1 MKFAIFKYRV
11 NFGRGKVETAPD
23 YLRVVHSK
31 IDDTVYPAPAT
42 RLHYSLRPYLIVQ
55 HFPSTRAR

>member
-11 NFGRGKVETAPD
+11 NFGRGKVETVPD

-31 IDDTVYPAPAT
+31 IAARYTQIDDTVYPRPRASIT
-42 RLHYSLRPYLIVQ
+42 RCGLI
-55 HFPSTRAR
+55 